1 MRKERHSI
9 KTFTNN
15 FKKSELAMNQ
25 IGFYRDDNYDL
36 KVQGLKISSLAEKY
50 GTPLFVYDSGL
61 MRESYDIFLDTIK
74 EVQGNIH
81 YAVKANDALSII
93 SYFAKLGCGADIVSI
108 GEFEKCVA
116 AGMPPQKIIFSGV
129 GKDNNEIE
137 FALKNNVLQFNIES
151 EEELNDISKIASRLK
166 LTANICL
173 RVNPDIAPKTHK
185 KISTGEKETKFG
197 IDLQNVEP
205 IYKKLHQ
212 LDYINPVGLGVHIGS
227 QIFNFNFFHKAYLDL
242 KNLAD
247 DLRLRGYT
255 VPALDLGGGIGINY
269 NKNLK
274 PDFSNYKKIILD
286 LFENTD
292 YQLSFEP
299 GRSLIAEAGVLITKV
314 IRNKKT
320 KDKHFIVVDA
330 AMNNLIRPTLYDAY
344 HRIETVKKT
353 GNVKIVADIVGPICE
368 TGDFLA
374 LDRKINKVNSN
385 DLLAIRTTGA
395 YASVMKSNYNAR
407 KDAIEVMVYNKKDFQ
422 IKKNETIR
430 DIISKEKIIV
440 FD

>member
-1 MRKERHSI
+1 M
-9 KTFTNN
+9 
-15 FKKSELAMNQ
+15 SE
-25 IGFYRDDNYDL
+25 IGFYRDENDDL
-36 KVQGLKISSLAEKY
+36 YVQGIKISSLAEKY
-50 GTPLFVYDSGL
+50 GTPLFIYDAGL
-61 MRESYDIFLDTIK
+61 MRQSYDIFMDAINK
-74 EVQGNIH
+74 VKGNIH

-116 AGMPPQKIIFSGV
+116 AGMSPQKIIFSGV

-137 FALKNNVLQFNIES
+137 LALKNNVLQFNIES

-197 IDLQNVEP
+197 IDFQNVVS
-205 IYKKLHQ
+205 IYEKLHQ

-227 QIFNFNFFHKAYLDL
+227 QIFDFNFFYRAYFNL
-242 KNLAD
+242 KKLAD
-247 DLRLRGYT
+247 DLKLRGYK
-255 VPALDLGGGIGINY
+255 VPALDLGGGIGIHY
-269 NKNLK
+269 SKNLK
-274 PDFSNYKKIILD
+274 PDFSNYKKIVLD
-286 LFENTD
+286 LFEKSD

-320 KDKHFIVVDA
+320 KDKHFIIVDA

-344 HRIETVKKT
+344 HKIEPIKKT
-353 GNVKIVADIVGPICE
+353 SKSEIIADIVGPICE

-374 LDRKINKVNSN
+374 LDRKINKVNSS

-407 KDAIEVMVYNKKDFQ
+407 KDAIEVMVYNEKDFR
-422 IKKNETIR
+422 IKKSETIK
-430 DIISKEKIIV
+430 DMIAKEEIII

>member
-1 MRKERHSI
+1 MS
-9 KTFTNN
+9 
-15 FKKSELAMNQ
+15 Q
-25 IGFYRDDNYDL
+25 IGFYRDKNDDL
-36 KVQGLKISSLAEKY
+36 NVQGIKISSLAEKY
-50 GTPLFVYDSGL
+50 GTPLFIYDAGL
-61 MRESYDIFLDTIK
+61 MRESYDIFLDAIK

-93 SYFAKLGCGADIVSI
+93 SYFAQLGCGADIVSI
-108 GEFEKCVA
+108 GEFEKCIA

-151 EEELNDISKIASRLK
+151 EEELNDIYKIASRLK

-197 IDLQNVEP
+197 IDFQNVES

-212 LDYINPVGLGVHIGS
+212 LKYINPIGLGVHIGS
-227 QIFNFNFFHKAYLDL
+227 QIFDFNFFYRAYLNL
-242 KNLAD
+242 KKLAD
-247 DLRLRGYT
+247 DLKSSGYN
-255 VPALDLGGGIGINY
+255 VPTLDLGGGIGINY
-269 NKNLK
+269 NKSLK
-274 PDFSNYKKIILD
+274 PDFSNYKEIVLD

-320 KDKHFIVVDA
+320 KDKHFIIVDA
-330 AMNNLIRPTLYDAY
+330 AMNNLIRPTLYEAY
-344 HRIETVKKT
+344 HRIETVKKPS
-353 GNVKIVADIVGPICE
+353 KPEIIADIVGPICE

-374 LDRKINKVNSN
+374 LDRRINKVNSN

-395 YASVMKSNYNAR
+395 YSSVMKSNYNAR
-407 KDAIEVMVYNKKDFQ
+407 KDAIEVMVYKHKDFQ
-422 IKKNETIR
+422 IKINETIK
-430 DIISKEKIIV
+430 DIISKERIIV

>member
-1 MRKERHSI
+1 MS
-9 KTFTNN
+9 
-15 FKKSELAMNQ
+15 Q
-25 IGFYRDDNYDL
+25 IGFYRDENYDL
-36 KVQGLKISSLAEKY
+36 NVQGIKISSLAEKY
-50 GTPLFVYDSGL
+50 GTPLFIYDASL
-61 MRESYDIFLDTIK
+61 MKERYNVFLDTIK
-74 EVQGNIH
+74 EVKGNIH

-116 AGMPPQKIIFSGV
+116 AGISPQKIIFSGV
-129 GKDNNEIE
+129 GKDKDEIE
-137 FALKNNVLQFNIES
+137 IALKNNVLQFNIES
-151 EEELNDISKIASRLK
+151 EEELNDISEISSRLK
-166 LTANICL
+166 ITANICL

-197 IDLQNVEP
+197 IDLQNVKS

-212 LDYINPVGLGVHIGS
+212 LEYINPVGLGVHIGS
-227 QIFNFNFFHKAYLDL
+227 QIFDFNFFYQAYLNL
-242 KNLAD
+242 KELAD
-247 DLRLRGYT
+247 DLKFNGYK
-255 VPALDLGGGIGINY
+255 VPTLDLGGGIGIHY
-269 NKNLK
+269 NNSLK
-274 PDFSNYKKIILD
+274 PDFVSYKKIILD
-286 LFENTD
+286 LFKDSD

-320 KDKHFIVVDA
+320 KDKHFIIVDA

-344 HRIETVKKT
+344 HEIEPIKKT
-353 GNVKIVADIVGPICE
+353 SIHKVVADIVGPICE

-374 LDRKINKVNSN
+374 LDRQINEVEGN

-395 YASVMKSNYNAR
+395 YSSVMRSNYNAR
-407 KDAIEVMVYNKKDFQ
+407 KDAIEIMVYNKKDFQ
-422 IKKNETIR
+422 IKKNETIK
-430 DIISKEKIIV
+430 DIISKEKIIQ